1 MNKSDLIDAIAKKQT
16 HLTLKVVDLA
26 VDCIIE
32 GLCQAA
38 IANERIEIRGFGA
51 FTLHHYPARLGRNPK
66 NGEFL
71 NLSAKY
77 GLHFKPGKQLRDR
90 VNVTR
95 LTCPLEKES

>member
-1 MNKSDLIDAIAKKQT
+1 MNKSDLIEAIAKKQT

-38 IANERIEIRGFGA
+38 VSNERIEIRGFGA
-51 FTLHHYPARLGRNPK
+51 FSLHHYPARLGRNPK
-66 NGEFL
+66 SGEYL

-77 GLHFKPGKQLRDR
+77 SLRFKPGKQLRDR
-90 VNVTR
+90 VNTAR
-95 LTCPLEKES
+95 LTCPLEKED